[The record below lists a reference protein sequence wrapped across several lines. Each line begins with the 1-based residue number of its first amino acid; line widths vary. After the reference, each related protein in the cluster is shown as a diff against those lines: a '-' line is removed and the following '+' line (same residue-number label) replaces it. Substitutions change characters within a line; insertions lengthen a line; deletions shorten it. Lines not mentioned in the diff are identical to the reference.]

1 MRRQEWTARGL
12 PRGQVRSHISG
23 QRIGTRPFTS
33 AHRMAFHMEQAV
45 PALVAAIAGTG
56 TYGLQAANTVANP
69 IPYLTLGMTVV
80 SIVVAGA
87 VAWGVQK
94 ADSRRTRADV
104 EKLSALMLETV
115 QRLSRIEAKLER

>member
-1 MRRQEWTARGL
+1 ML
-12 PRGQVRSHISG
+12 PSGRVRLQISRT
-23 QRIGTRPFTS
+23 RIDSPLLTPATD
-33 AHRMAFHMEQAV
+33 RMAFHVEHAV

-69 IPYLTLGMTVV
+69 VPYLTLGMTIV
-80 SIVVAGA
+80 SIIVAGA

>member
-1 MRRQEWTARGL
+1 MARL
-12 PRGQVRSHISG
+12 APVE
-23 QRIGTRPFTS
+23 IGTRFRRTGSGYSPLT
-33 AHRMAFHMEQAV
+33 AARMAFHVEQAV
-45 PALVAAIAGTG
+45 PGLVAAIAGTG

-80 SIVVAGA
+80 SVIVAGA

-104 EKLSALMLETV
+104 EKLSALMLESV

>member
-1 MRRQEWTARGL
+1 
-12 PRGQVRSHISG
+12 
-23 QRIGTRPFTS
+23 
-33 AHRMAFHMEQAV
+33 MAFHMEQAV

>member
-1 MRRQEWTARGL
+1 MVT
-12 PRGQVRSHISG
+12 RGQLSMQPLAPVE
-23 QRIGTRPFTS
+23 IGGRFRRTGAGHSPLTTT
-33 AHRMAFHMEQAV
+33 RMAFHVEQTV

-56 TYGLQAANTVANP
+56 TYGLQAANTAANP

-80 SIVVAGA
+80 SVIVAGA